1 MPLITTPL
9 IISSLLTVNL
19 SADADDTV
27 SSDILCSP
35 FSGSSS
41 RPPGL
46 VVMLEVDAEE
56 VKGKLVMT
64 EVTEAVSDGGELGT
78 LTHRLRRV
86 F

>member
-9 IISSLLTVNL
+9 IISSLLTVNF
-19 SADADDTV
+19 SVPRDN
-27 SSDILCSP
+27 LCSP
-35 FSGSSS
+35 VSGSSS

-64 EVTEAVSDGGELGT
+64 EVTEAVSEGGELGT
-78 LTHRLRRV
+78 LTHRLRRG